1 MFRGLRK
8 ILIDLKKLSVNE
20 FKGEQIK
27 DFFASHGLN
36 ILLILFII
44 FAFFYVFSKVI
55 SVMFKLTIIIVVL
68 ATIFILIF
76 KRNKIKDFFSNK
88 KLKNNLEEKKK

>member
-1 MFRGLRK
+1 MFKGLKK
-8 ILIDLKKLSVNE
+8 ILSDLKQLSINE
-20 FKGEQIK
+20 FKGEQVK

-55 SVMFKLTIIIVVL
+55 SVVFKLMIVVIIL
-68 ATIFILIF
+68 VAIFILVF
-76 KRNKIKDFFSNK
+76 KRDKIKDFFNSK
-88 KLKNNLEEKKK
+88 KQETNLEGKKK